1 MQANSNWAIDEENL
15 RVFVCGD
22 LGRAILY
29 DIDMGARSQLAGLGR
44 NATLSVPKSH
54 KEWRIQQYWFTA
66 HQISKNDVY
75 FVNTVKFC
83 KAAGLFITGSS
94 NGEIKL
100 WSAIDCKAVG
110 LLNAKQWISG
120 DVTSH
125 IEKWNE
131 ADKGK
136 K

>member
-29 DIDMGARSQLAGLGR
+29 DIDMGARAQLAGLGR

-54 KEWRIQQYWFTA
+54 KEWKIQQYWFTA

>member
-1 MQANSNWAIDEENL
+1 VQANSNWAIDEENL

-29 DIDMGARSQLAGLGR
+29 DIDMGARAQLAGLGR

-54 KEWRIQQYWFTA
+54 KEWKIQQYWFTA

>member
-1 MQANSNWAIDEENL
+1 
-15 RVFVCGD
+15 
-22 LGRAILY
+22 
-29 DIDMGARSQLAGLGR
+29 
-44 NATLSVPKSH
+44 
-54 KEWRIQQYWFTA
+54 
-66 HQISKNDVY
+66 
-75 FVNTVKFC
+75 
-83 KAAGLFITGSS
+83 
-94 NGEIKL
+94 
-100 WSAIDCKAVG
+100 VG

>member
-29 DIDMGARSQLAGLGR
+29 DIDMGARAQLAGLGR

-54 KEWRIQQYWFTA
+54 KEWRIEQYWFTA

-125 IEKWNE
+125 IENWNE

>member
-1 MQANSNWAIDEENL
+1 
-15 RVFVCGD
+15 
-22 LGRAILY
+22 
-29 DIDMGARSQLAGLGR
+29 MGARAQLAGLGR

-54 KEWRIQQYWFTA
+54 KEWKIQQYWFTA

-110 LLNAKQWISG
+110 LLNSKQWISG